1 MPSIRVQ
8 LDDATY
14 KGLNQVAPATKR
26 KRTEFIRAAVK
37 EAIRKR
43 EYAAMREA
51 YRKQPDSASE
61 SDSWSNCE
69 KFEAGSK
76 PTCG

>member
-1 MPSIRVQ
+1 MPSIRVE

-14 KGLNQVAPATKR
+14 RALNQVAPAVKR
-26 KRTEFIRAAVK
+26 KRAEFIRAAIT

-43 EYAAMREA
+43 EYADMREA
-51 YRKQPDSASE
+51 YRKQPDSASD

-69 KFEAGSK
+69 KYSGTMK
-76 PTCG
+76 VP